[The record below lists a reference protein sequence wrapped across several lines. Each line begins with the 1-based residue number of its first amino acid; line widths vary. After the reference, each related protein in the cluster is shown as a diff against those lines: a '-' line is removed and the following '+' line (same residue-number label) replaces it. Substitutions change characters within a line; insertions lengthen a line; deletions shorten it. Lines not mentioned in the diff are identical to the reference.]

1 MYTLGMIGRFYFIYI
16 LSNKSNKVLYTGVTS
31 NLKKRI
37 WEHKQKLVR
46 GFTSKYNIDKLVYY
60 EVFTDIKLAIQREK
74 QIKAGSRIKKINL
87 IETTN
92 PEYRDL
98 YNEL

>member
-1 MYTLGMIGRFYFIYI
+1 MYTVGVISRYYFIYI
-16 LSNKSNKVLYTGVTS
+16 LTNKSNRVLYTGVTS

-37 WEHKQKLVR
+37 WEHKQKLVK
-46 GFTSKYNIDKLVYY
+46 GFTSKYNIDKLVYF
-60 EVFTDIKLAIQREK
+60 EVFNDIKLAIQREK
-74 QIKAGSRIKKINL
+74 QIKAGSRIKKTSL
-87 IETTN
+87 IEKTN

>member
-1 MYTLGMIGRFYFIYI
+1 MYTLGVIGRFYFIYI
-16 LSNKSNKVLYTGVTS
+16 LTNKSNKVLYTGITS

-37 WEHKQKLVR
+37 WEHK
-46 GFTSKYNIDKLVYY
+46 S
-60 EVFTDIKLAIQREK
+60 K
-74 QIKAGSRIKKINL
+74 QIKAGSRIKKIIL
-87 IETTN
+87 VETNN

>member
-16 LSNKSNKVLYTGVTS
+16 LSNKSNKALYTGVTS

>member
-1 MYTLGMIGRFYFIYI
+1 MYTLGVIGRFYFIYI
-16 LSNKSNKVLYTGVTS
+16 LTNKSNKVLYTGITS